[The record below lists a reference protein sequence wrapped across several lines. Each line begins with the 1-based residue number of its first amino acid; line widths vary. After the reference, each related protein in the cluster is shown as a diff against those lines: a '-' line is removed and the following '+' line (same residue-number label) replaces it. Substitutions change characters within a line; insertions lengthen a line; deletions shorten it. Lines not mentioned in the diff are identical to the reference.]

1 MLTNKLNLADKYK
14 SNENILIE
22 KDPQRNFI
30 SDGKTLPTIF
40 QCRENKNGDT
50 EALRE
55 RDRNSELLNKYDL
68 LFSIHVNT
76 CDYLENYNLL

>member
-1 MLTNKLNLADKYK
+1 MCIFKRTCVSDGNLNLP
-14 SNENILIE
+14 S
-22 KDPQRNFI
+22 
-30 SDGKTLPTIF
+30 IF
-40 QCRENKNGDT
+40 QWRKNKNGDT